1 MERKSFW
8 DDAPFALDWKIN
20 IRNGRYGCFIS
31 HLEGCELLLRN
42 PKFGHPKAV
51 QNRWARGFEET
62 ITSHCCVRLILA
74 PVFRELAEDGT
85 YDIEKI
91 SNLCVLYPSHLVTT
105 LIHRHHTFC
114 HSS

>member
-1 MERKSFW
+1 M
-8 DDAPFALDWKIN
+8 
-20 IRNGRYGCFIS
+20 S
-31 HLEGCELLLRN
+31 HREDCELLLRN
-42 PKFGHPKAV
+42 PQFGHSKAV

-62 ITSHCCVRLILA
+62 VTSHCCVRLIPA
-74 PVFRELAEDGT
+74 PMFRELAEDGT
-85 YDIEKI
+85 YLSRNIEKI

>member
-31 HLEGCELLLRN
+31 RCEGCEFLLRN
-42 PKFGHPKAV
+42 PKFGQPRAV

-74 PVFRELAEDGT
+74 PVE
-85 YDIEKI
+85 
-91 SNLCVLYPSHLVTT
+91 N
-105 LIHRHHTFC
+105 
-114 HSS
+114 